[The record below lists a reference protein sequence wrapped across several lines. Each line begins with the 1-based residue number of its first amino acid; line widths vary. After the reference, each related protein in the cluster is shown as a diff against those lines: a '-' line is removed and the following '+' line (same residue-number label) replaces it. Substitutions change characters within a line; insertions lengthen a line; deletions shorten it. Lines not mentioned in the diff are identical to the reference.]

1 MGWVKKLLIFVVL
14 LAGLIYWFKGFVQS
28 GNLEKYLDAH
38 PNESINPSVEYYWG
52 MMLNFADRKDS
63 AVYRLSR
70 VVSKY
75 PKSKYAAD
83 AWIECIL
90 ILDDM
95 GNRSRVLEEAK
106 SFMQSEY
113 SNSPRAEVIKRKIA
127 VIEHGF

>member
-1 MGWVKKLLIFVVL
+1 MKKLLIFIVL
-14 LAGLIYWFKGFVQS
+14 LAGLIYWFKGYVKS

-38 PNESINPSVEYYWG
+38 PSESINPSVEYYWG
-52 MMLNFADRKDS
+52 MMLNFADHKDS

-70 VVSKY
+70 VVSRY
-75 PKSKYAAD
+75 PQSSYAGD

-95 GNRSRVLEEAK
+95 GNRPRVLEEAK
-106 SFMQSEY
+106 SFLQSEY
-113 SNSPRAEVIKRKIA
+113 SNNPRAEVIRRKIA